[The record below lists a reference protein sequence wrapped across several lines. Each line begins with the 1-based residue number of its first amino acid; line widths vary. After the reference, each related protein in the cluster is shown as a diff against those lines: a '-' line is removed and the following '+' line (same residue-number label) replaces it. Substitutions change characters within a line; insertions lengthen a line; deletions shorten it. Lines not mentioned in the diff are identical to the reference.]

1 MPTLAEL
8 NAAPPDEFLR
18 LIGGPLEGETWLAQ
32 RVLAQRPF
40 ASRAALIHAFEQA
53 ALNASEA
60 EQICLIASHPDLAG
74 RAAVDGTLSAA
85 SQQEQAAAGLDRL
98 TTDEYEQFQRLNSA
112 YRAQFGFPFVIC
124 ARENTK
130 HTILAAFERRL
141 QQPRSAEIT
150 TGIAEVLKILR
161 LRLIDHVTEEP
172 PMKHTISYGK
182 GNIALYRSYAAPLS
196 GVRPVP
202 ESAYHGQ
209 PNTIFAVDLEVEVL
223 GDVFLPA
230 YTHGD
235 NSRVIPT
242 ATITN
247 FALQK
252 ALSFT
257 GCTIEQF
264 LHYLWNE
271 YLKQYADM
279 EALRLTASELPY
291 HPVLLTDDAGQTV
304 TPSDRL
310 LAPTFD
316 VHSTAELLLNRSGVQ
331 SLEAG
336 LRRIKLI
343 KLTGSAFDGFPRDEF
358 TTLPAR
364 VDRPLYIFL
373 EMGWRYADPADA
385 LNPDVSRWIP
395 PRQVYDVVAH
405 TFHNFVSMSIQ
416 HLLHEFGRR
425 LLDRFPQMDE
435 VWFRAQNRLWDTA
448 AEADGCREKV
458 FMDPRPPY
466 GHIRYAVKR

>member
-1 MPTLAEL
+1 
-8 NAAPPDEFLR
+8 
-18 LIGGPLEGETWLAQ
+18 
-32 RVLAQRPF
+32 
-40 ASRAALIHAFEQA
+40 
-53 ALNASEA
+53 
-60 EQICLIASHPDLAG
+60 
-74 RAAVDGTLSAA
+74 
-85 SQQEQAAAGLDRL
+85 
-98 TTDEYEQFQRLNSA
+98 
-112 YRAQFGFPFVIC
+112 
-124 ARENTK
+124 
-130 HTILAAFERRL
+130 
-141 QQPRSAEIT
+141 
-150 TGIAEVLKILR
+150 
-161 LRLIDHVTEEP
+161 
-172 PMKHTISYGK
+172 MKHTISYGK

-252 ALSFT
+252 ALSFN

-264 LHYLWNE
+264 LHYLGNE
-271 YLKQYADM
+271 YLNQYADM

-291 HPVLLTDDAGQTV
+291 HPIPLTNDAGQTV

-316 VHSTAELLLNRSGVQ
+316 VYSTAELLLNRSGVQ
-331 SLEAG
+331 ALEAG
-336 LRRIKLI
+336 LRQIKLI

-385 LNPDVSRWIP
+385 LSSDVSRWIP

-405 TFHNFVSMSIQ
+405 TFHDFVSMSIQ
-416 HLLHEFGRR
+416 HLLHEFGQR

-448 AEADGCREKV
+448 AEADDRRDKV